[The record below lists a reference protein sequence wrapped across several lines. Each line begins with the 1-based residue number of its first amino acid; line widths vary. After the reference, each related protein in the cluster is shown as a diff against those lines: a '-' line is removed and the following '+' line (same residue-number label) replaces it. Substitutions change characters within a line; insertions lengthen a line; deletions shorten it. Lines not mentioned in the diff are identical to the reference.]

1 MHNGEYSGS
10 GRLCMRSFA
19 LCHAEKVLVSLYG
32 TVSCWICALK
42 APGSKAGTAVHEQ
55 DTVTEPKGAVGK
67 KSLLLPSGVVL
78 LQALMLFTLF
88 SKSPRARF
96 HAVQLSLKS
105 KCTFLAL
112 LAFLTCWKIRFL
124 NVKEPAGKHP
134 LPEARCPCIPLQSL
148 AWWRRAFVRLGSSIL
163 NICPNSPRLV
173 QAVSEIHKAWPENV
187 LFDKI
192 DLGGSELFY
201 LIALSLF
208 AWASSV
214 VLWNAGPSLLVEPAT
229 NK

>member
-1 MHNGEYSGS
+1 LTDPFVQQCGARLTHSGERSGP
-10 GRLCMRSFA
+10 GRLCMRNFA
-19 LCHAEKVLVSLYG
+19 LCHAEKLLASLYG
-32 TVSCWICALK
+32 TASCVQWICSCALE
-42 APGSKAGTAVHEQ
+42 APGSKTETAVHEQ
-55 DTVTEPKGAVGK
+55 DTVTEPRGAVGK

-134 LPEARCPCIPLQSL
+134 LLEARCPRIPLQSL
-148 AWWRRAFVRLGSSIL
+148 AG
-163 NICPNSPRLV
+163 
-173 QAVSEIHKAWPENV
+173 
-187 LFDKI
+187 
-192 DLGGSELFY
+192 
-201 LIALSLF
+201 
-208 AWASSV
+208 
-214 VLWNAGPSLLVEPAT
+214 
-229 NK
+229 